1 MSKLSKLVKRGGRIF
16 AGALLCG
23 AMMFGT
29 AAAEEAPALDGMEAF
44 REAITM
50 TTKQER
56 RVFHQDLLFFAPS
69 LRADLDLI
77 GQTMAHKLRIA
88 GKLSLLAIDD
98 RANTTDLAIPFYID
112 QQQKEMTLYF
122 KPDKKWYKFQ
132 TPTLA
137 ASAIDE
143 LATPDEKEADEILST
158 VKAVTVLRETDA
170 QRTMLVQLDS
180 EKLADLVS
188 QYSQKYPADKGTAD
202 DGDMQKSI
210 MGCLE
215 AGVRRSN
222 IWYTWT
228 IDKASARTVTMS
240 YNLSSVLQETA
251 RVALETH
258 PELPPE
264 LTQILETIAYYSDLK
279 TYTTFL
285 SPKAVQ
291 KLDLPE
297 EAKAAEK
304 VDDLTD
310 SDTKPI
316 ETKEAAAK

>member
-16 AGALLCG
+16 AGGLLCG

-50 TTKQER
+50 TTKQNR

-88 GKLSLLAIDD
+88 GKISLIAIDD

-158 VKAVTVLRETDA
+158 VKAVTVLRQTDA

-264 LTQILETIAYYSDLK
+264 LAQILETIAYYSDLK

-297 EAKAAEK
+297 EAKAAEL
-304 VDDLTD
+304 VEDLTD
-310 SDTKPI
+310 SDKKP
-316 ETKEAAAK
+316 EAAK

>member
-1 MSKLSKLVKRGGRIF
+1 MSKLNKLVKMGGRVF

-23 AMMFGT
+23 SMMFGT
-29 AAAEEAPALDGMEAF
+29 VSAEEAPAIDGMEAL

-50 TTKQER
+50 TTNQDR

-88 GKLSLLAIDD
+88 GKISLTAIDD
-98 RANTTDLAIPFYID
+98 QANTTDLAIPFYID
-112 QQQKEMTLYF
+112 QQKKEMTFYF

-143 LATPDEKEADEILST
+143 LATPDEQEADEILST
-158 VKAVTVLRETDA
+158 VKAVTVLRETDT
-170 QRTMLVQLDS
+170 QRTMLVQLDP
-180 EKLADLVS
+180 EKLADLVA
-188 QYSQKYPADKGTAD
+188 QYSQKYPADNGTAN
-202 DGDMQKSI
+202 DGDLQKSV

-215 AGVRRSN
+215 AGIRRSN

-228 IDKASARTVTMS
+228 IDKVSRRTVTMS
-240 YNLSSVLQETA
+240 YNLSSLLQETA
-251 RVALETH
+251 RVGLETH
-258 PELPPE
+258 PELPNGVA
-264 LTQILETIAYYSDLK
+264 QMLETIAYYSDLK

-285 SPKAVQ
+285 NPKAVQ

-297 EAKAAEK
+297 EAKEAVS
-304 VDDLTD
+304 VDDLTPAD
-310 SDTKPI
+310 VKTAD
-316 ETKEAAAK
+316 KEPTAE

>member
-50 TTKQER
+50 TTKQDR

-88 GKLSLLAIDD
+88 GKISLIAIDD
-98 RANTTDLAIPFYID
+98 QANTTDLAIPFYID
-112 QQQKEMTLYF
+112 QQKKEMTFYF

-143 LATPDEKEADEILST
+143 LATPDEQEADEILST
-158 VKAVTVLRETDA
+158 VKAVTVLRETDT
-170 QRTMLVQLDS
+170 QRTMLVQLDP
-180 EKLADLVS
+180 EKLADLVA
-188 QYSQKYPADKGTAD
+188 QYSQKYPADNGTAN
-202 DGDMQKSI
+202 DGDLQKSV

-215 AGVRRSN
+215 AGIRRSN

-228 IDKASARTVTMS
+228 IDKVSRRTVTMS
-240 YNLSSVLQETA
+240 YNLSSLLQETA
-251 RVALETH
+251 RVGLETH

-264 LTQILETIAYYSDLK
+264 LAQMLETIAYYSDLK

-304 VDDLTD
+304 IDDLAA
-310 SDTKPI
+310 SDKKP
-316 ETKEAAAK
+316 EGKEPAAK

>member
-50 TTKQER
+50 TTKQDR

-88 GKLSLLAIDD
+88 GKISLIAIDD

-264 LTQILETIAYYSDLK
+264 LAQILETIAYYSDLK

-297 EAKAAEK
+297 EAKAAEL
-304 VDDLTD
+304 VEDLAD
-310 SDTKPI
+310 SDTKPESK
-316 ETKEAAAK
+316 ETAAK

>member
-1 MSKLSKLVKRGGRIF
+1 MSKLSKLVKMGGRVF

-23 AMMFGT
+23 SMMFGT
-29 AAAEEAPALDGMEAF
+29 VSAEEAPAIDGMEAL

-50 TTKQER
+50 TTNQDR

-88 GKLSLLAIDD
+88 GKISLTAIDD
-98 RANTTDLAIPFYID
+98 QANTTDLAIPFYID
-112 QQQKEMTLYF
+112 QQKKEMTFYF

-143 LATPDEKEADEILST
+143 LATPDEQEADEILST
-158 VKAVTVLRETDA
+158 VKAVTVLRETDT
-170 QRTMLVQLDS
+170 QRTMLVQLDP
-180 EKLADLVS
+180 EKLADLVA
-188 QYSQKYPADKGTAD
+188 QYSQKYPADNGTAN
-202 DGDMQKSI
+202 DGDLQKSV

-215 AGVRRSN
+215 AGIRRSN

-228 IDKASARTVTMS
+228 IDKVSRRTVTMS
-240 YNLSSVLQETA
+240 YNLSSLLQETA
-251 RVALETH
+251 RVGLETH
-258 PELPPE
+258 PELPNGVA
-264 LTQILETIAYYSDLK
+264 QMLETIAYYSDLK

-285 SPKAVQ
+285 NPKAVQ

-297 EAKAAEK
+297 EAKEAVS
-304 VDDLTD
+304 VDDLTPAD
-310 SDTKPI
+310 VKTAD
-316 ETKEAAAK
+316 KEPAAK

>member
-1 MSKLSKLVKRGGRIF
+1 MSKLNKLVKMGGRVF

-23 AMMFGT
+23 SMMFGT
-29 AAAEEAPALDGMEAF
+29 VSAEEAPAIDGMEAL

-50 TTKQER
+50 TTNQDR

-88 GKLSLLAIDD
+88 GKISLTAIDD
-98 RANTTDLAIPFYID
+98 QANTTDLAIPFYID
-112 QQQKEMTLYF
+112 QQKKEMTFYF

-143 LATPDEKEADEILST
+143 LATPDEQEADEILST
-158 VKAVTVLRETDA
+158 VKAVTVLRETDT
-170 QRTMLVQLDS
+170 QRTMLVQLDP
-180 EKLADLVS
+180 EKLADLVA
-188 QYSQKYPADKGTAD
+188 QYSQKYPADNGTAN
-202 DGDMQKSI
+202 DGDLQKSV

-215 AGVRRSN
+215 AGIRRSN

-228 IDKASARTVTMS
+228 IDKVSRRTVTMS
-240 YNLSSVLQETA
+240 YNLSSLLQETA
-251 RVALETH
+251 RVGLETH
-258 PELPPE
+258 PELPNGVA
-264 LTQILETIAYYSDLK
+264 QMLETIAYYSDLK

-285 SPKAVQ
+285 NPKAVQ

-297 EAKAAEK
+297 EAKEAVS
-304 VDDLTD
+304 VDDLTPAD
-310 SDTKPI
+310 VKTAD
-316 ETKEAAAK
+316 KEPAAK

>member
-1 MSKLSKLVKRGGRIF
+1 
-16 AGALLCG
+16 
-23 AMMFGT
+23 
-29 AAAEEAPALDGMEAF
+29 MEAL

-50 TTKQER
+50 TTNQDR

-88 GKLSLLAIDD
+88 GKISLTAIDD
-98 RANTTDLAIPFYID
+98 QANTTDLAIPFYID
-112 QQQKEMTLYF
+112 QQKKEMTFYF

-143 LATPDEKEADEILST
+143 LATPDEQEADEILST
-158 VKAVTVLRETDA
+158 VKAVTVLRETDT
-170 QRTMLVQLDS
+170 QRTMLVQLDP
-180 EKLADLVS
+180 EKLADLVA
-188 QYSQKYPADKGTAD
+188 QYSQKYPADNGTAN
-202 DGDMQKSI
+202 DGDLQKSV

-215 AGVRRSN
+215 AGIRRSN

-228 IDKASARTVTMS
+228 IDKVSRRTVTMS
-240 YNLSSVLQETA
+240 YNLSSLLQETA
-251 RVALETH
+251 RVGLETH
-258 PELPPE
+258 PELPNGVA
-264 LTQILETIAYYSDLK
+264 QMLETIAYYSDLK

-285 SPKAVQ
+285 NPKAVQ

-297 EAKAAEK
+297 EAKEAVS
-304 VDDLTD
+304 VDDLTPAD
-310 SDTKPI
+310 VKTAD
-316 ETKEAAAK
+316 KEPAAK

>member
-1 MSKLSKLVKRGGRIF
+1 MSKLNKLVKMGGRVF

-23 AMMFGT
+23 SMMFGT
-29 AAAEEAPALDGMEAF
+29 VSAEEAPAIDGMEAL

-50 TTKQER
+50 TTNQDR

-69 LRADLDLI
+69 LRADLDFI

-88 GKLSLLAIDD
+88 GKISLTAIDD
-98 RANTTDLAIPFYID
+98 QANTTDLAIPFYID
-112 QQQKEMTLYF
+112 QQKKEMTFYF

-143 LATPDEKEADEILST
+143 LATPDEQEADEILST
-158 VKAVTVLRETDA
+158 VKAVTVLRETDT
-170 QRTMLVQLDS
+170 QRTMLVQLDP
-180 EKLADLVS
+180 EKLADLVA
-188 QYSQKYPADKGTAD
+188 QYSQKYPADNGTAN
-202 DGDMQKSI
+202 DGDLQKSV

-215 AGVRRSN
+215 AGIRRSN

-228 IDKASARTVTMS
+228 IDKVSRRTVTMS
-240 YNLSSVLQETA
+240 YNLSSLLQETA
-251 RVALETH
+251 RVGLETH
-258 PELPPE
+258 PELPKE
-264 LTQILETIAYYSDLK
+264 VAQMLETIAYYSDLK

-285 SPKAVQ
+285 NPKAVQ

-297 EAKAAEK
+297 EAKEAVS
-304 VDDLTD
+304 VDDLTPAD
-310 SDTKPI
+310 VKTAD
-316 ETKEAAAK
+316 KEPAAK

>member
-16 AGALLCG
+16 AGGLLCG

-50 TTKQER
+50 TTKQDR

-88 GKLSLLAIDD
+88 GKISLIAIDD

-158 VKAVTVLRETDA
+158 VKAVTVLRQTDA

-264 LTQILETIAYYSDLK
+264 LAQILETIAYYSDLK

-297 EAKAAEK
+297 EAKAAEL
-304 VDDLTD
+304 VEDLTD
-310 SDTKPI
+310 SDKKP
-316 ETKEAAAK
+316 EAAK

>member
-16 AGALLCG
+16 AGGLLCG

-50 TTKQER
+50 TTKQDR

-88 GKLSLLAIDD
+88 GKISLIAIDD

-264 LTQILETIAYYSDLK
+264 LAQILETIAYYSDLK

-297 EAKAAEK
+297 EAKAADLVE
-304 VDDLTD
+304 DLTD

>member
-16 AGALLCG
+16 AGGLLCG

-50 TTKQER
+50 TTKQNR

-88 GKLSLLAIDD
+88 GKISLIAIDD

-264 LTQILETIAYYSDLK
+264 LAQILETIAYYSDLK

-297 EAKAAEK
+297 EAKAAEL
-304 VDDLTD
+304 VEDLTD
-310 SDTKPI
+310 SDKKP
-316 ETKEAAAK
+316 EAAK

>member
-1 MSKLSKLVKRGGRIF
+1 MSKLNKLVKMGGRVF

-23 AMMFGT
+23 SMMFGT
-29 AAAEEAPALDGMEAF
+29 VSAEEAPAIDGMEAL
-44 REAITM
+44 REAVTM
-50 TTKQER
+50 TTNQDR

-88 GKLSLLAIDD
+88 GKISLTAIDD
-98 RANTTDLAIPFYID
+98 QANTTDLAIPFYID
-112 QQQKEMTLYF
+112 QQKKEMTFYF

-143 LATPDEKEADEILST
+143 LATPDEQEADEILST
-158 VKAVTVLRETDA
+158 VKAVTVLRETDT
-170 QRTMLVQLDS
+170 QRTMLVQLDP
-180 EKLADLVS
+180 EKLADLVA
-188 QYSQKYPADKGTAD
+188 QYSQKYPADNGTAN
-202 DGDMQKSI
+202 DGDLQKSV

-215 AGVRRSN
+215 AGIRRSN

-228 IDKASARTVTMS
+228 IDKVSRRTVTMS
-240 YNLSSVLQETA
+240 YNLSSLLQETA

-258 PELPPE
+258 PELPTE
-264 LTQILETIAYYSDLK
+264 VAQMLETIAYYSDLK

-297 EAKAAEK
+297 ETKAAEK
-304 VDDLTD
+304 VDDLTGSD
-310 SDTKPI
+310 SKP
-316 ETKEAAAK
+316 EAK

>member
-1 MSKLSKLVKRGGRIF
+1 MSKLNKLVKMGGRVF

-23 AMMFGT
+23 SMMFGT
-29 AAAEEAPALDGMEAF
+29 VSAEEAPAIDGMEAL
-44 REAITM
+44 REAVTM
-50 TTKQER
+50 TTNQDR

-88 GKLSLLAIDD
+88 GKISLIAIDD
-98 RANTTDLAIPFYID
+98 QANTTDLAIPFYID
-112 QQQKEMTLYF
+112 QQKKEMTFYF

-143 LATPDEKEADEILST
+143 LATPDEQEADEILST
-158 VKAVTVLRETDA
+158 VKAVTVLRETDT
-170 QRTMLVQLDS
+170 QRTMLVQLDP
-180 EKLADLVS
+180 EKLADLVA
-188 QYSQKYPADKGTAD
+188 QYSQKYPADNGTAN
-202 DGDMQKSI
+202 DGDLQKSV

-215 AGVRRSN
+215 AGIRRSN

-228 IDKASARTVTMS
+228 IDKVSRRTVTMS
-240 YNLSSVLQETA
+240 YNLSSLLQETA
-251 RVALETH
+251 RVGLETH
-258 PELPPE
+258 PELPNGVA
-264 LTQILETIAYYSDLK
+264 QMLETIAYYSDLK

-285 SPKAVQ
+285 NPKAVQ

-297 EAKAAEK
+297 EAKEAVS
-304 VDDLTD
+304 VDDLTPAD
-310 SDTKPI
+310 VKTAD
-316 ETKEAAAK
+316 KEPAAK

>member
-1 MSKLSKLVKRGGRIF
+1 MSKLNKLVKMGGRVF

-23 AMMFGT
+23 SMMFGT
-29 AAAEEAPALDGMEAF
+29 VSAEEAPAIDGMEAL
-44 REAITM
+44 REAVTM
-50 TTKQER
+50 TTNQDR

-88 GKLSLLAIDD
+88 GKISLTAIDD
-98 RANTTDLAIPFYID
+98 QANTTDLAIPFYID
-112 QQQKEMTLYF
+112 QQKKEMTFYF

-143 LATPDEKEADEILST
+143 LATPDEQEADEILST
-158 VKAVTVLRETDA
+158 VKAVTVLRETDT
-170 QRTMLVQLDS
+170 QRTMLVQLDP
-180 EKLADLVS
+180 EKLADLVA
-188 QYSQKYPADKGTAD
+188 QYSQKYPADNGTAN
-202 DGDMQKSI
+202 DGDLQKSV

-215 AGVRRSN
+215 AGIRRSN

-228 IDKASARTVTMS
+228 IDKVSRRTVTMS
-240 YNLSSVLQETA
+240 YNLSSLLQETA
-251 RVALETH
+251 RVGLETH
-258 PELPPE
+258 PELPNGVA
-264 LTQILETIAYYSDLK
+264 QMLETIAYYSDLK

-285 SPKAVQ
+285 NPKAVQ

-297 EAKAAEK
+297 EAKEAVS
-304 VDDLTD
+304 VDDLTPAD
-310 SDTKPI
+310 VKTAD
-316 ETKEAAAK
+316 KEPAAK